1 MFEKFDWMIG
11 RYQELGEAV
20 SQPEVIADTEHYQ
33 KMLKEHA
40 ALEPAVNAYRE
51 YQHTLTQ
58 ITEAESLLDQPELAD
73 MAREELSALEKQKTE
88 QEQELKLLL
97 LPKDPDDDRNVVMEI
112 RQGAG

>member
-40 ALEPAVNAYRE
+40 ALEPAVAVLR
-51 YQHTLTQ
+51 L
-58 ITEAESLLDQPELAD
+58 
-73 MAREELSALEKQKTE
+73 
-88 QEQELKLLL
+88 
-97 LPKDPDDDRNVVMEI
+97 V
-112 RQGAG
+112 